1 MKAALNK
8 KTVFNLI
15 KKRINDNEL
24 EEASNMLGSPI
35 EEINKEEIIIE
46 VTPNRPDL
54 LSEQGYS
61 RALNAFLG
69 YKKGLVKYNSYN
81 SNEKVIIE
89 DSVKDARPYT
99 ACAIVKDLRLDEE
112 KIKEIINLQE
122 KLHLTFGRNRKK
134 AAIGIY
140 PYEKIKTP
148 IRYLALDHDKI
159 KFIPLNSNTIMSADE
174 ILENHPKGK
183 EFSHL
188 LKNYEKYPLFID
200 ANNNILSMP
209 PIINSK
215 ETGEV
220 VFTTKDVFIECSGYD
235 FNTLNKCLNI
245 IATSLADMGGKIYAM
260 ELVYG
265 NKKYITPDL
274 KNEEIKI
281 NVNNVNNLL
290 GLNLNENEIKEC
302 LEKLGYN
309 YNNKKVLVPCY
320 RTDIIHENDI
330 IEDIAIGY
338 GYDKFIPEIPN
349 IATAAEEDKFE
360 IFKEKIRE
368 ILAGLNLLE
377 CYSYVI
383 SNEKDQ
389 NNNMMLENNLVFLAN
404 SLNQDYNSLRYS
416 IIPNLL
422 KILSENQHNEYPQ
435 NLFEI
440 GKVFRKGIS
449 ETNVIEDDKVSV
461 VLCHNKSDFTQIK
474 QILDSLLN
482 ILNLKYEIN
491 ELEHESFIPG
501 RIGEIILNN
510 KNIGYLGEIAPVV
523 LNNFNLEMPVS
534 CLELNLDEIFKLLKN
549 D

>member
-1 MKAALNK
+1 MKTKLNK

-15 KKRINDNEL
+15 KGKINEDEL
-24 EEASNMLGSPI
+24 EEASNMLGSPV
-35 EEINKEEIIIE
+35 EEINEEEIIIE

-69 YKKGLVKYNSYN
+69 YKKGLIKYDAYN

-89 DSVKDARPYT
+89 DSVKDVRPYT
-99 ACAIVKDLRLDEE
+99 VCAIVKNLKLDEE
-112 KIKEIINLQE
+112 KIKEIISLQE
-122 KLHLTFGRNRKK
+122 KLHLTFGRHRKK

-159 KFIPLNSNTIMSADE
+159 KFIPLGYDSQMSALE
-174 ILENHPKGK
+174 ILEKHPKGK

-188 LKNYEKYPLFID
+188 LKDYDKYPLFID

-220 VFTTKDVFIECSGYD
+220 VFTTKDVFIECSGHD

-245 IATSLADMGGKIYAM
+245 IVTSLADMGGKIYTM
-260 ELVYG
+260 ELRYG
-265 NKKYITPDL
+265 NKSYITPNL
-274 KNEEIKI
+274 ENEEINI
-281 NVNNVNNLL
+281 SIDNVNKLL
-290 GLNLNENEIKEC
+290 GIKMNKGEIKNC
-302 LEKLGYN
+302 LEKLGYK
-309 YNNKKVLVPCY
+309 YHNKKALIPCY
-320 RTDIIHENDI
+320 RTDIMHGVDI

-338 GYDKFIPEIPN
+338 GYGKFIPEIPN
-349 IATAAEEDKFE
+349 IATTAEEDKFE

-368 ILAGLNLLE
+368 LLTGLNLLE
-377 CYSYVI
+377 CYSYNI
-383 SNEKDQ
+383 CNEKDQ
-389 NNNMMLENNLVFLAN
+389 NKNMMLENELIFLAN
-404 SLNQDYNSLRYS
+404 SLNQDYNSLRHS

-440 GKVFRKGIS
+440 GKTFKKGNS
-449 ETNVIEDDKVSV
+449 ETNVIEEDKVSV

-474 QILDSLLN
+474 QILNSIFN
-482 ILNLKYEIN
+482 ILNLKYEMN
-491 ELEHESFIPG
+491 EVEYESFIPG
-501 RIGEIILNN
+501 RSGKIIINDKEIGLIGEIHP
-510 KNIGYLGEIAPVV
+510 EV
-523 LNNFNLEMPVS
+523 LRNYNLEIPCAV
-534 CLELNLDEIFKLLKN
+534 LEINLTELFKLIKGE
-549 D
+549 